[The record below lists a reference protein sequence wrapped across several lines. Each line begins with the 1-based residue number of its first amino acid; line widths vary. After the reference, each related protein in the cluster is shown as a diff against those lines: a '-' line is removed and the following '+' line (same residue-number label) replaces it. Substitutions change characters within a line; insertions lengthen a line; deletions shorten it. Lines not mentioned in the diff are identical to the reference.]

1 MSIQAIR
8 ELVLRTEMTAGD
20 MDELVQ
26 LVKFKRGQIGR
37 NTMRQLRV
45 GSAVSFTDRQGR
57 VVKGVVQGLKL
68 KNAVVTINGRNWRV
82 PASMLTVE

>member
-1 MSIQAIR
+1 MSIQSIR

-20 MDELVQ
+20 LDELIQ

-37 NTMRQLRV
+37 NTMRQLRI
-45 GSAVSFTDRQGR
+45 GAPVSFTDRQGR

-68 KNAVVTINGRNWRV
+68 KNAVVTVNGLNWRV